1 MSALTL
7 YDVASLN
14 LRTCQVQT
22 VELVSISV
30 HVCLSMAMLCLLMLT
45 FWLLCLR
52 MPPCKGQ
59 ICVFAI
65 QANAEHAFTEVRI
78 NKQKR
83 GDSASEERFKVTAER
98 SSLSCGLPF
107 LSHLIFLLCSERGSF
122 RSVSP
127 CMSVCMFVFTQYLCK
142 HWLDAQCSG
151 LLDESFLGAK
161 TVDTI
166 GMQVLPC
173 CCFVSVC
180 ICYLATDYTHTH
192 TRWSLYFNCNCFYFF
207 FLIIIYNHE
216 FKVVVQQNY
225 MTCIILRDQFGA
237 IFSSKT
243 EELDSPLCCPGV
255 QVWPQIL
262 ILGYYTETII
272 HFQLIITLLKDCFSS
287 LFTWT

>member
-83 GDSASEERFKVTAER
+83 GDSAGEERFKVTAER

-127 CMSVCMFVFTQYLCK
+127 CMSVCMFVFTQYFLQALIRCTVFWTAGWKLPGSQNSGHDWNASAALLLFCLCL
-142 HWLDAQCSG
+142 H
-151 LLDESFLGAK
+151 LLFSYRLH
-161 TVDTI
+161 
-166 GMQVLPC
+166 
-173 CCFVSVC
+173 
-180 ICYLATDYTHTH
+180 THTH

-207 FLIIIYNHE
+207 
-216 FKVVVQQNY
+216 
-225 MTCIILRDQFGA
+225 
-237 IFSSKT
+237 SS
-243 EELDSPLCCPGV
+243 
-255 QVWPQIL
+255 
-262 ILGYYTETII
+262 YY
-272 HFQLIITLLKDCFSS
+272 L
-287 LFTWT
+287 

>member
-78 NKQKR
+78 NKQKKR
-83 GDSASEERFKVTAER
+83 GQRRWRAVQSHRRTVIAVLWSTLSFTSDISPVFWAGLI
-98 SSLSCGLPF
+98 SLSQP
-107 LSHLIFLLCSERGSF
+107 
-122 RSVSP
+122 V
-127 CMSVCMFVFTQYLCK
+127 Y
-142 HWLDAQCSG
+142 
-151 LLDESFLGAK
+151 
-161 TVDTI
+161 
-166 GMQVLPC
+166 
-173 CCFVSVC
+173 VSVYVC
-180 ICYLATDYTHTH
+180 VYSVFVQALIRCTVFWTAGWKLPGSQNSGHDWNASAALLLFCLCLHLLFSYRLHTHTH

-207 FLIIIYNHE
+207 
-216 FKVVVQQNY
+216 
-225 MTCIILRDQFGA
+225 
-237 IFSSKT
+237 SS
-243 EELDSPLCCPGV
+243 
-255 QVWPQIL
+255 
-262 ILGYYTETII
+262 YY
-272 HFQLIITLLKDCFSS
+272 L
-287 LFTWT
+287 

>member
-1 MSALTL
+1 MSALSL

-14 LRTCQVQT
+14 LHTCQVQT

-59 ICVFAI
+59 ICVLCWACLHRS
-65 QANAEHAFTEVRI
+65 Q
-78 NKQKR
+78 NKQTKKR
-83 GDSASEERFKVTAER
+83 GQRR
-98 SSLSCGLPF
+98 SRAVQSHRRTVIAVLWSTLSFTSDISPVFWAGLISLSQPVYVCVYVCVYSVFVQALIRCTVFWTAGWKLPGSQNSGHNWNARAALLLF
-107 LSHLIFLLCSERGSF
+107 CLCLHLLFSYRL
-122 RSVSP
+122 
-127 CMSVCMFVFTQYLCK
+127 
-142 HWLDAQCSG
+142 
-151 LLDESFLGAK
+151 
-161 TVDTI
+161 
-166 GMQVLPC
+166 
-173 CCFVSVC
+173 
-180 ICYLATDYTHTH
+180 HTH
-192 TRWSLYFNCNCFYFF
+192 TRWSLYFNCNCFCF

-225 MTCIILRDQFGA
+225 MTCIILQDQFGA

-255 QVWPQIL
+255 QVWPQSL

-272 HFQLIITLLKDCFSS
+272 HF
-287 LFTWT
+287 